1 MRPSPKDFNFIPHIV
16 KGDKEEEFGSH
27 CSRFR
32 SDKHCLTHI
41 PYEDQCTI
49 YVRAEKRNKA
59 CHETKI
65 CKPQAIIEDKDSE
78 IAVVKGK
85 SIETMPDQF
94 GDKELGGKQ
103 ADHTMNVIRTET
115 SPKIRGRLLQGMQ
128 Y

>member
-1 MRPSPKDFNFIPHIV
+1 MRSSPKDFNFIPQIV
-16 KGDKEEEFGSH
+16 EKEEEEEFEQW
-27 CSRFR
+27 R

-49 YVRAEKRNKA
+49 CVRAEKRNKA
-59 CHETKI
+59 CHKTKI
-65 CKPQAIIEDKDSE
+65 CKPQAIVEDEDSE

-85 SIETMPDQF
+85 STETMPDQF
-94 GDKELGGKQ
+94 GDEELKGKQ

-115 SPKIRGRLLQGMQ
+115 SPKIRGRLLLGMQ